1 MKNKTIAA
9 MVLLLT
15 VSGCVVGPKFRSP
28 AARVPQG
35 YVYSKDTDSVDLAQW
50 WRMFGDRRL
59 DSLME
64 RALDSNRNMA
74 SAIKNIEIAR
84 LKIASAKASALPSLS
99 LGISAAAQYTPQSKT
114 VQKYGVQ
121 PTISWDID
129 LWGKVVRQAEAAGA
143 TYRATFYE
151 TAAVRQT
158 LTREVANA
166 YFSAQ
171 VYAAALQIART
182 TYVSRLESERLMDS
196 MFRYGAISEVDLSQA
211 SASTATAASTVA
223 QYQRAYEQTIL
234 AINLLTNDN
243 PGEVPVEELKVYDI
257 TIPAGLPSSL
267 LERRPDVMQ
276 AYYGVQSAN
285 AQIGIAIA
293 NRLPSISLT
302 AAGGLAA
309 TIASDALT
317 GKPIEWSGAVSLLAP
332 ILNWGTLKRAEKIAR
347 IECEQALLNYE
358 QSVLTAVNDVEQ
370 ALVGVDTYKKQLVAD
385 ARVVEKSKIA
395 ATLTAE
401 LYKAGQSSYLDR
413 LDAER
418 TLLGAQLQYV
428 ATLNSLLEAYVTL
441 STALGGGF

>member
-1 MKNKTIAA
+1 MNNKIIAA
-9 MVLLLT
+9 LTLLLT

-28 AARVPQG
+28 TARVPDT
-35 YVYSKDTDSVDLAQW
+35 YIYSAARDSLDLAQW
-50 WRMFGDRRL
+50 WRMFGDRTL
-59 DSLME
+59 DSLE
-64 RALDSNRNMA
+64 RRALDSNRNMA
-74 SAIKNIEIAR
+74 AAIKNIEIAR
-84 LKIASAKASALPSLS
+84 LKIASAKAEALPTLS
-99 LGISAAAQYTPQSKT
+99 LGASATAQYTPQTKI
-114 VQKYGVQ
+114 VQKYTAQ
-121 PTISWDID
+121 PTFSWDID

-143 TYRATFYE
+143 DYRATIYE
-151 TAAVRQT
+151 TTAVMQT
-158 LTREVANA
+158 LTADVANA

-182 TYVSRLESERLMDS
+182 TYNSRLESERLMDS

-317 GKPIEWSGAVSLLAP
+317 GKPIEWSGAASLLAP

-347 IECEQALLNYE
+347 IECEQAVLKYE
-358 QSVLTAVNDVEQ
+358 QSVLTAVSDVEQ
-370 ALVGVDTYKKQLVAD
+370 GLVGVDTYKKQLVAD
-385 ARVVEKSKIA
+385 ARVVDKSKIA

-401 LYKAGQSSYLDR
+401 LYKAGEASYLDR

-418 TLLGAQLQYV
+418 TLLSSQLQYV

-441 STALGGGF
+441 SVALGGGF

>member
-182 TYVSRLESERLMDS
+182 TYNSRLESERLMDS

-385 ARVVEKSKIA
+385 ARVVEKSKTA